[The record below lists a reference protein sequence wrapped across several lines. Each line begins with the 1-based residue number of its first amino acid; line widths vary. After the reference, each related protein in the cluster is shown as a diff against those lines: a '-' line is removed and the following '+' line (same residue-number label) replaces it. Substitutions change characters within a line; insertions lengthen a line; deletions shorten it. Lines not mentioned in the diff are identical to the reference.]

1 MSLADRTCEPCRSG
15 SQPLGTAE
23 IAPLAAQVPGWEVV
37 REHHLRRDWSFPDFA
52 TALAFVDRIGA
63 EAERQGHHPDIELGW
78 GRVVVTVHTHKVDG
92 LTEADFVLAA
102 RIDRLHA
109 SPPAATERGRA

>member
-1 MSLADRTCEPCRSG
+1 
-15 SQPLGTAE
+15 
-23 IAPLAAQVPGWEVV
+23 V
-37 REHHLRRDWSFPDFA
+37 RGHHLRRTWSFPDFV

-78 GRVVVTVHTHKVDG
+78 GRVVVSIHTHKVDG

-109 SPPAATERGRA
+109 SQSASTERAGA